1 MSQASP
7 SLSPQKQSTELC
19 VEQKTFS
26 TNLLVF
32 RKITHNPTDTAQFSR
47 VYRFQ
52 ELMLRQGLTDFR
64 KMGQG
69 ICKFPKTI
77 YFQV

>member
-1 MSQASP
+1 MSQAS
-7 SLSPQKQSTELC
+7 SFLALQKQSTELC
-19 VEQKTFS
+19 VEHKPFP

-52 ELMLRQGLTDFR
+52 ELMLRQALTDFR
-64 KMGQG
+64 KMGQD
-69 ICKFPKTI
+69 ICKSPKTI